1 MLLNKACDDITTN
14 NQNAVANLISFLILA
29 SDIYHALDTLAFQ
42 LQFILWMH
50 GEGIVR
56 HLPIME

>member
-42 LQFILWMH
+42 LQFIL
-50 GEGIVR
+50 
-56 HLPIME
+56 